1 LAIVSTTSIPS
12 SAPDNLGSTM
22 DPNAK
27 GVPIGRRSPLRRGPY
42 STPIHRIA
50 ASRAAHTG
58 DYDPMA
64 RCIAHAM
71 SDAPHDRGDDRAQR
85 ARARYEAF
93 KKRRRRPTQ
102 GRAPDQEQEPEQ

>member
-42 STPIHRIA
+42 STPIHIPA
-50 ASRAAHTG
+50 GSLSLG
-58 DYDPMA
+58 CQFGVDVDPG
-64 RCIAHAM
+64 I
-71 SDAPHDRGDDRAQR
+71 PGFIGPQ
-85 ARARYEAF
+85 
-93 KKRRRRPTQ
+93 
-102 GRAPDQEQEPEQ
+102 